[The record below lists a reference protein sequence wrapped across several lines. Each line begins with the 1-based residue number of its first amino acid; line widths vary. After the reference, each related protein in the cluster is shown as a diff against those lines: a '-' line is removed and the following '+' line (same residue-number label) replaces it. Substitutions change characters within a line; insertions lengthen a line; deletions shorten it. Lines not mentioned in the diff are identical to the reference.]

1 MYPGAVEWEAIMLSG
16 VGITIVVVLLG
27 TLGLGQRASADPFDL
42 GGAVTESPEVCY
54 EISGTA
60 DTHMT
65 ETGMEGTLTI
75 DGDLQLEG
83 TLVGTYAGS
92 DPSGALLLDH
102 TLTFENG
109 EMYTYHDLA
118 ALIPTGDPCTMT
130 VWEHMYQWS
139 GSGDFAGLTSGDVT
153 VGGTSNV
160 CTGQNDLDFSGT
172 LCDLDEDNDGVG
184 NAVDNCPA
192 DANPDQADYDGDGVG
207 DVCSSTVVIDGC
219 DSGVT
224 NVSVDGVTFSALIG
238 ECAVSAKNHGKF
250 VSCVSH
256 LANDWRRSGLITAK
270 EHARLVN
277 ATNGVNCLP

>member
-1 MYPGAVEWEAIMLSG
+1 MMLSR
-16 VGITIVVVLLG
+16 VGFTIVVGLLG
-27 TLGLGQRASADPFDL
+27 ALGLGPRASADTAGLVGDVIEP
-42 GGAVTESPEVCY
+42 AEVCY
-54 EISGTA
+54 EISGSA
-60 DTHMT
+60 HTHMT
-65 ETGMEGTLTI
+65 KTGMEGTLTI

-83 TLVGTYAGS
+83 TLVGTIVGQ
-92 DPSGALLLDH
+92 DPSGPALLDQ

-109 EMYTYHDLA
+109 EMYTYHDLLA
-118 ALIPTGDPCTMT
+118 FVPTTDPCTME

-139 GSGDFAGLTSGDVT
+139 GSGDFADLTGGDVT
-153 VGGTSNV
+153 VGGTSNI
-160 CTGQNDLDFSGT
+160 CTGLNELHFSGH

-207 DVCSSTVVIDGC
+207 DVCSSTVVIAGC
-219 DSGVT
+219 DSGVD
-224 NVSVDGVTFSALIG
+224 NVSVDGATFSALLG
-238 ECAVSAKNHGKF
+238 ECAASAKNHGQL

-256 LANDWRRSGLITAK
+256 LANNWRRSGLITGK